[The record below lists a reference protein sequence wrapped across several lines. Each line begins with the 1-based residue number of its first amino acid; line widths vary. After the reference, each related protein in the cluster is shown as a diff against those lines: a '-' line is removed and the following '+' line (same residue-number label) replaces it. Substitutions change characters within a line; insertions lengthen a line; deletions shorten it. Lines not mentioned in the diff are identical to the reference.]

1 MPGLLHQKK
10 ILLGVCGSIAA
21 YKSVYLCRNLLKEGA
36 EVRVVLT
43 PYAKEFVSALTFSTI
58 SKNTVY
64 QELINADQWNNHV
77 ELGLWADLMIIAPA
91 TASTL
96 SKMASGNVD
105 NMLLAVYLSAK
116 CPVYVAPAMDLDMWK
131 HPSTQQ
137 NIKTLKSYG
146 NTIIPVGVGELASG
160 LSGEG
165 RMAEPEDIVQFV
177 IHASKP
183 QGALSRKK
191 VMITAGPTYENIDPV
206 RFIGNASSGKM
217 GIALA
222 EVCNTLGAEVTLVLG
237 PTSLRPKMDDIR
249 IIHVTS
255 SDQMYESC
263 QNLFAEQDIIIFAAA
278 VADYKPKSFS
288 EEKIKKKDDSLV
300 FELVKTVDIAS
311 TLGKIK
317 TEKQFTVGFAL
328 ETHDEVVNAKSKLE
342 KKNFDMIVLNSLK
355 DEGAGFQV
363 DTNKI
368 SVIDRKG
375 DVISFPLKTKTEVAS
390 DIINIVVQKI
400 SEP

>member
-10 ILLGVCGSIAA
+10 ILLGICGSIAA
-21 YKSVYLCRNLLKEGA
+21 YKSVYLCRNLMKEGA

-43 PYAKEFVSALTFSTI
+43 PYAKDFVSALTFSTI

-64 QELINADQWNNHV
+64 HELIDADQWNNHV

-131 HPSTQQ
+131 HPSTQH
-137 NIKTLKSYG
+137 NIKTLKTYG

-165 RMAEPEDIVQFV
+165 RMAEPEEIVKYIIDSGPF
-177 IHASKP
+177 
-183 QGALSRKK
+183 QGALSGKK

-222 EVCNTLGAEVTLVLG
+222 EVCYSLGAEVTLVLG
-237 PTSLRPKMDDIR
+237 PSSLRPKTDKIR
-249 IIHVTS
+249 ISHVTS

-263 QNLFAEQDIIIFAAA
+263 RNIFAGQDIVIFAAA
-278 VADYKPKSFS
+278 VADYKPKFIS
-288 EEKIKKKDDSLV
+288 EEKIKKKDESLV
-300 FELVKTVDIAS
+300 FELIKTVDIAS
-311 TLGKIK
+311 TLGKMK
-317 TEKQFTVGFAL
+317 TAKQFTIGFAL

-375 DVISFPLKTKTEVAS
+375 DVISFPLKTKTEVAA
-390 DIINIVVQKI
+390 DIMNIVVQKL